1 MMITLLSG
9 VSARLLG
16 ASVASVALILG
27 MILRGKLHLL
37 LQTGYN
43 IAPLLRSSRFNIL
56 QVVLVNNGWLDSGWT
71 DPGHKIQLLSKVCLH
86 SVQGLSNGQESTG
99 SVQSLSN

>member
-37 LQTGYN
+37 LQTGYG
-43 IAPLLRSSRFNIL
+43 IAPLLRS
-56 QVVLVNNGWLDSGWT
+56 
-71 DPGHKIQLLSKVCLH
+71 
-86 SVQGLSNGQESTG
+86 
-99 SVQSLSN
+99 

>member
-16 ASVASVALILG
+16 ASLASVALIPG

-37 LQTGYN
+37 LQTGYG
-43 IAPLLRSSRFNIL
+43 IAPLLRSRRFNIL
-56 QVVLVNNGWLDSGWT
+56 QVIAITRPVRWRWCW
-71 DPGHKIQLLSKVCLH
+71 I
-86 SVQGLSNGQESTG
+86 
-99 SVQSLSN
+99 